1 MIFLFRSV
9 SDHIPLLFITILGH
23 SDRAGIA
30 LGLFFAAWT
39 FLLIIAHF
47 IVFFYLLSCL
57 HPCTVG
63 NKTVRMFG
71 TSSLFL
77 E

>member
-47 IVFFYLLSCL
+47 IVSFIYCRVSI
-57 HPCTVG
+57 HVYKMIDTIENTIYNSPP
-63 NKTVRMFG
+63 
-71 TSSLFL
+71 
-77 E
+77 